1 MTFTG
6 GFSNGLMRGLSVG
19 QGLVLNAENRQRQ
32 QRLDAERTEDRQFQR
47 GMQEKQEQRADQ
59 QFAWQTRQQELFEEK
74 YQDEKRVRDDFRN
87 LALMESAIE
96 NGTYDSPEFFQ
107 AFNSVFS
114 DMIQVG
120 GPDGATKT
128 LVGAAMTPDG
138 KGFIP
143 HLRVTTP
150 DGKSY
155 DAPATLPNRDAT
167 DTDVMVV
174 PFNQF
179 FTSMGERKQTLG
191 GLLKSKRAQLDP
203 QGYFSARDS
212 AAAEQRKYQRED
224 QVDERKATRDREAEE
239 RKNAFELQRQN
250 REYILR
256 HGLEAAKHR
265 MGGGGA
271 GSGGTGKTDLI
282 QLRHG
287 RMATLEDLRKAYIAS
302 YGQTDAL
309 GNLMKTEG
317 GAPSF
322 EDWVNSQAAQPVFH
336 VEEKLPVDVT
346 DPNYQEARRL
356 AEEWANKKA
365 GWLSADSSD
374 FSLYGGSR
382 ARAIAAKTME
392 FYERFNGNGKGRT
405 STGHPAGQGLA
416 PQPQKPPQQPKQPD
430 QPKQKLDAQNPEHKK
445 IAIDILKEA
454 GGDKAKARQIAKQ
467 RGYAF

>member
-47 GMQEKQEQRADQ
+47 GMLEKQEQRADE
-59 QFAWQTRQQELFEEK
+59 QFAWQKRQQERFEEK

-114 DMIQVG
+114 DMINVG

-128 LVGAAMTPDG
+128 IVGAAMTPDG

-143 HLRVTTP
+143 HLQVTTP

-155 DAPATLPNRDAT
+155 EAPATLPNRDAT

-174 PFNQF
+174 PFSQF
-179 FTSMGERKQTLG
+179 FANMGERKQTLAG
-191 GLLKSKRAQLDP
+191 MLKAKRAQLDP

-224 QVDERKATRDREAEE
+224 LVDERKAKRDREAEE
-239 RKNAFELQRQN
+239 RKNAFELQKQN
-250 REYILR
+250 REYSLR

-265 MGGGGA
+265 MGGS

-282 QLRHG
+282 RLRHG
-287 RMATLEDLRKAYIAS
+287 RMATLDDLRKSYIAS

-309 GNLMKTEG
+309 GNLMKTVD

-322 EDWVNSQAAQPVFH
+322 EDWVNNQAAEPVFH
-336 VEEKLPVDVT
+336 VEEKLPVDVS
-346 DPNYQEARRL
+346 DPNYLEARRL

-365 GWLSADSSD
+365 GWLSSDSSD
-374 FSLYGGSR
+374 FSIYGGSR
-382 ARAIAAKTME
+382 TRAIAAKTME
-392 FYERFNGNGKGRT
+392 FYERFNRNGKGRT
-405 STGHPAGQGLA
+405 STNHPAGQGLA
-416 PQPQKPPQQPKQPD
+416 PQPPKASQQSKQPA
-430 QPKQKLDAQNPEHKK
+430 QPKQKLDAQNPEHVKV
-445 IAIDILKEA
+445 ARELLREA
-454 GGDKAKARQIAKQ
+454 GGDKAKARELAKQ